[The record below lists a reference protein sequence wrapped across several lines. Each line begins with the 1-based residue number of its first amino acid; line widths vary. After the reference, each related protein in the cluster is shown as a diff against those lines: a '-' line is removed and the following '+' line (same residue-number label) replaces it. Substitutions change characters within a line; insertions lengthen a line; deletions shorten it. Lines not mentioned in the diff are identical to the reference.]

1 MFAVLH
7 PSRAGV
13 QNPRTNLS
21 TLYFSRANRL
31 DQYGPE
37 SYSSASFYASQNC
50 VDDVSLGMCRPVY
63 YEVAQVLSEHIAK
76 GEWDVTISGMA
87 ACSVEVIT

>member
-21 TLYFSRANRL
+21 TLYFSRATRL
-31 DQYGPE
+31 DQMGQRAIRQRRSTRLRTVWMIP
-37 SYSSASFYASQNC
+37 
-50 VDDVSLGMCRPVY
+50 SLGICRSVY
-63 YEVAQVLSEHIAK
+63 YEVVQVLSEPLPR
-76 GEWDVTISGMA
+76 ESGM
-87 ACSVEVIT
+87 